1 MTIINMAASLNY
13 YSLALLVLEFCG
25 NFSISNN
32 AEQGFVSDINPIT
45 TVKDIQK
52 FLDAFSKNSR
62 CIRGINNLREVLT
75 FASDNSNSPME
86 SRLFVKLCGPRHKG
100 LYSSKG
106 LKLNSSVRV
115 SETASKIAGQNIITP
130 DISCAKNKVAIEYDS
145 SQFHEESVQGQ
156 KDKRRRDALVS
167 EG

>member
-1 MTIINMAASLNY
+1 MASNLNF

-32 AEQGFVSDINPIT
+32 AEQGFISDINPIT

-52 FLDAFSKNSR
+52 FLDAFTKNSK

-100 LYSSKG
+100 LYSSKE
-106 LKLNSSVRV
+106 LKLNSRVRL
-115 SETASKIAGQNIITP
+115 SESASKIAGQTIITP
-130 DISCAKNKVAIEYDS
+130 DISCAKKKVAIEYDS